1 MQIISGTTRFRIP
14 GATAVAI
21 GKFDGVHLGH
31 RRLLDALLRQ
41 KEQGLSPT
49 VFTFDPSPAVLFGKP
64 GSPDAQELTTR
75 EEKRMIFARMGV
87 ETLVEYPLDMV
98 TASILPEEFI
108 WRILVEQMHAKYI
121 AAGED
126 LSFGSGGTGD
136 FRLLDALAPCFEYR
150 TEVIDKVRRNGTVI
164 SSTAVRELVAKGC
177 MEEAADLL
185 GGPYSVLGEIVHG
198 QKIGRTIGFP
208 TLNIVP
214 TRNKLLPPYGVYFS
228 EVRFVGDGE
237 ESGDGN
243 EGRIHAQPKIYRAVT
258 NIGVRPTVTQ
268 HTATEETARN
278 EAQETAR
285 YDSQEAAQQSAQGS
299 CTVVT
304 VETYLYDFE
313 EDAYGRTAVCSLLK
327 YVRPERRFDSLDA
340 LKAQLALDIAAGR
353 EYNPQREK

>member
-1 MQIISGTTRFRIP
+1 MSMQIISGTTRFRIP

-198 QKIGRTIGFP
+198 QKIGRTG
-208 TLNIVP
+208 
-214 TRNKLLPPYGVYFS
+214 
-228 EVRFVGDGE
+228 
-237 ESGDGN
+237 
-243 EGRIHAQPKIYRAVT
+243 
-258 NIGVRPTVTQ
+258 
-268 HTATEETARN
+268 
-278 EAQETAR
+278 
-285 YDSQEAAQQSAQGS
+285 AQQAGDLQRLRQPRLVHQGRPAPRRCCRRCRRSGRPRAAARTGASAPIEMPTPGS
-299 CTVVT
+299 
-304 VETYLYDFE
+304 
-313 EDAYGRTAVCSLLK
+313 
-327 YVRPERRFDSLDA
+327 FDLV
-340 LKAQLALDIAAGR
+340 
-353 EYNPQREK
+353 